1 MRLAPARWLAHSA
14 HPEVRRMRWTMAR
27 RDGLIALGALALV
40 GRVAAA
46 PHGAGRWE
54 GQALV
59 QGQALPLVVDL
70 APDAGGAWVGSI
82 TLPGR
87 RVKGA
92 PLAALQVDARGAR
105 FTLAAAFLAPTEPAP
120 EMVLRWRGGARADG
134 ELRIDGLVAPVSL
147 HRSGDAQVDPAPRS
161 TPIDDAL
168 LGTWSGR
175 YQLGG
180 AEREVTLTLA
190 RDDAGRAQ
198 ASMVIVGRRRTE
210 LAFDLVQ
217 QGPRFLTLRGNP
229 FGIVVEGAW
238 SAQIIEATLEQ
249 GPFEAALPLR
259 RVAEAKK

>member
-1 MRLAPARWLAHSA
+1 
-14 HPEVRRMRWTMAR
+14 MRWTMAR

-40 GRVAAA
+40 GRATAA
-46 PHGAGRWE
+46 PSGAGRWE

-59 QGQALPLVVDL
+59 QGQVLPMVVDL
-70 APDAGGAWVGSI
+70 APDASGAWGGSI

-120 EMVLRWRGGARADG
+120 EMVLHWRGDARADG

-168 LGTWSGR
+168 LGTWRGR
-175 YQLGG
+175 YELGG

-198 ASMVIVGRRRTE
+198 ARMVIVGRRRTE

-229 FGIVVEGAW
+229 FGIVVDGAW
-238 SAQIIEATLEQ
+238 SAQSIDAMLEQ

-259 RVAEAKK
+259 RAAEAKK